1 MGFVKVVKN
10 NAYYKRY
17 QVQFRRRREGKTD
30 YQARKRLITQDK
42 NKYNAPK
49 YRLVVRFTN
58 SDVITQIVF
67 ARIAGD
73 VVVTSANA
81 RELPRYGITLGLTN
95 YAAAYAT
102 GLLLARRHLKKI
114 GLASKYLGKVDAD
127 GEDYNVEPVKDG
139 PRPFKANLDVGL
151 VRTTTGHRVFAALK
165 GAVDGG
171 FNVPHNET
179 RFFGFN
185 REEKK
190 LDASLLRKAIF
201 GGHVA
206 DYMRKLA
213 DEDPSKYQHHF
224 SRYIKAGISPEKVE
238 SVYKNAHKAIRAN
251 PDRPHEEKRKTK
263 EDYRKASEPFRTK
276 KLTLE
281 QRRTRVAEKKAQLQ
295 NAAASAADDEEAEE

>member
-10 NAYYKRY
+10 KAYFKRY

-58 SDVITQIVF
+58 TDIITQIVF

-73 VVVTSANA
+73 VVVTAAQA
-81 RELPRYGITLGLTN
+81 RELPKYGLNLGLTN

-102 GLLLARRHLKKI
+102 GLLLARRHLKKL
-114 GLASKYLGKVDAD
+114 GLDTKYVGKEDID

-139 PRPFKANLDVGL
+139 PRPFKAHLDIGL
-151 VRTTTGHRVFAALK
+151 VRTTTGHRVFSALK

-171 FNVPHNET
+171 LNVPHSES
-179 RFFGFN
+179 RFFGYN

-190 LDASLLRKAIF
+190 LDAALLRKAIF

-213 DEDPSKYQHHF
+213 DEDPSKYQRQF

-238 SVYKNAHKAIRAN
+238 ALYQNVHKAIRAN
-251 PDRPHEEKRKTK
+251 PVRPTAGRKTK
-263 EDYRKASEPFRTK
+263 EEYRKAAEPYRTK
-276 KLTLE
+276 ALTLE
-281 QRRTRVAEKKAQLQ
+281 QRRERVAEKKAQLQ
-295 NAAASAADDEEAEE
+295 NAATAAADDEEAEE

>member
-10 NAYYKRY
+10 KAYYKRY
-17 QVQFRRRREGKTD
+17 QVQFKRRREGKTD

-58 SDVITQIVF
+58 RDIITQIIF

-73 VVVTSANA
+73 VVVTSANS
-81 RELPRYGITLGLTN
+81 RELPRYGINHGLTN

-102 GLLLARRHLKKI
+102 GLLLARRHLKKL
-114 GLASKYLGKVDAD
+114 GLASKYLGKEEVD

-139 PRPFKANLDVGL
+139 PRPFKAHLDVGL

-171 FNVPHNET
+171 INVPHSET
-179 RFFGFN
+179 RFFGYN

-190 LDASLLRKAIF
+190 LDGALLRKAIF

-213 DEDPSKYQHHF
+213 DEDPAKYQRQF
-224 SRYIKAGISPEKVE
+224 SKFIKAGISPEKLE
-238 SVYKNAHKAIRAN
+238 NVYLTGHKNIRAN
-251 PDRPHEEKRKTK
+251 PERVVDPKRKTK
-263 EDYRKASEPFRTK
+263 EEYRKTSEPYRKK

-281 QRRTRVAEKKAQLQ
+281 QRRQRVAEKKAKLQ
-295 NAAASAADDEEAEE
+295 NAASAAADDEEAEE